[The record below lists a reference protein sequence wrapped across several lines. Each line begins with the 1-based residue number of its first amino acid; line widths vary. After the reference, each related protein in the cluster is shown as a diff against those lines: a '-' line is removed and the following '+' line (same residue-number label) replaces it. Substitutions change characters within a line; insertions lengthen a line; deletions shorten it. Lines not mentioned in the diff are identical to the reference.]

1 MLQLCCQITKQ
12 NSDQDSDPPKNFECA
27 ADPAPDP
34 NSHAKVGSVPGGLAL
49 MTAAGFILV
58 TDGDEPELIYPQSGP
73 AAPASLT
80 ETLKQVRALA
90 AALEEQAA

>member
-1 MLQLCCQITKQ
+1 M
-12 NSDQDSDPPKNFECA
+12 S
-27 ADPAPDP
+27 
-34 NSHAKVGSVPGGLAL
+34 GGLEL

-73 AAPASLT
+73 AAPVPLT
-80 ETLKQVRALA
+80 DALKQITALS